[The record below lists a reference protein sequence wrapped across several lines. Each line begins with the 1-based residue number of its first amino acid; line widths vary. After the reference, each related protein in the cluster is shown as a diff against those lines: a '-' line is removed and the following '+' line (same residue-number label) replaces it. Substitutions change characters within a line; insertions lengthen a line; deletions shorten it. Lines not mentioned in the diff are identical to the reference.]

1 MGFYIFSPFFY
12 INFLIEILGD
22 DLMTTKK
29 EKNKLFSMFIT
40 FLKIGLFTFGGGYAM
55 IPLMEKEIVD
65 NNKWLE
71 KEKFT
76 ETVSLT
82 QTIPGSVSVNLSI
95 LLGYNI
101 EGIIGSIV
109 SAIGVILPSFVII
122 LLIALALTNLGE
134 LALLEKA
141 FNGIRPA
148 VAAFILYAAFSLSK
162 SIKWSTV
169 LFLVFLISFLLTTI
183 FSVNPIYIIA
193 GAFIIGSLSNRT
205 KNKDK

>member
-1 MGFYIFSPFFY
+1 PFFY
-12 INFLIEILGD
+12 INFLIEITGD

-193 GAFIIGSLSNRT
+193 GAFIIGSLSNRI

>member
-1 MGFYIFSPFFY
+1 M
-12 INFLIEILGD
+12 LGD
-22 DLMTTKK
+22 DSMTKEK
-29 EKNKLFSMFIT
+29 EKNKLFSMFFT

-76 ETVSLT
+76 QTVSLT
-82 QTIPGSVSVNLSI
+82 QAIPGSVSVNLSI

-101 EGIIGSIV
+101 EGVLGAIV
-109 SAIGVILPSFVII
+109 SALGVILPSFVII

-141 FNGIRPA
+141 FSGIRPA

-162 SIKWSTV
+162 SINWSTI
-169 LFLVFLISFLLTTI
+169 LFIIFLTSFFLTTV
-183 FSVNPIYIIA
+183 FNVNPIYIIA
-193 GAFIIGSLSNRT
+193 GAFIIGTLSSRF
-205 KNKDK
+205 NKRNN

>member
-1 MGFYIFSPFFY
+1 
-12 INFLIEILGD
+12 
-22 DLMTTKK
+22 MTTKK

-193 GAFIIGSLSNRT
+193 GAFIIGSLSNRI

>member
-1 MGFYIFSPFFY
+1 
-12 INFLIEILGD
+12 
-22 DLMTTKK
+22 
-29 EKNKLFSMFIT
+29 
-40 FLKIGLFTFGGGYAM
+40 
-55 IPLMEKEIVD
+55 
-65 NNKWLE
+65 
-71 KEKFT
+71 
-76 ETVSLT
+76 
-82 QTIPGSVSVNLSI
+82 IPGSVSVNLSI

-193 GAFIIGSLSNRT
+193 GAFIIGSLSNRI

>member
-12 INFLIEILGD
+12 INFLIEITGD

-193 GAFIIGSLSNRT
+193 GAFIIGSLSNRI

>member
-12 INFLIEILGD
+12 INFLIEITGD

-65 NNKWLE
+65 NHKWLE

-193 GAFIIGSLSNRT
+193 GAFIIGSLSNRI

>member
-12 INFLIEILGD
+12 INFLIEITGD
-22 DLMTTKK
+22 DLMTTIK
-29 EKNKLFSMFIT
+29 EKNKLVSMFIT

-193 GAFIIGSLSNRT
+193 GAFIIGSLSNRI

>member
-22 DLMTTKK
+22 GLMTTKK

-148 VAAFILYAAFSLSK
+148 VAAFILYAAISLSK

-183 FSVNPIYIIA
+183 FSINPIYIIA

>member
-12 INFLIEILGD
+12 INFLIEITGD

-109 SAIGVILPSFVII
+109 AAIGVILPSFVII

-193 GAFIIGSLSNRT
+193 GAFIIGSLSNRI